1 MFKQI
6 AFILMTSPALL
17 LAQPVLSVEEAMRQ
31 VVVKCTTGCLVLSPA
46 EVARLE
52 SYIQGMAQEAY
63 QAGIEG
69 CRKDSL

>member
-6 AFILMTSPALL
+6 AFLLISAPALL
-17 LAQPVLSVEEAMRQ
+17 WAQPAVSVEEAMHQ

-46 EVARLE
+46 DLSKLE
-52 SYIQGMAQEAY
+52 AYIQGMAQQAY
-63 QAGIEG
+63 QAGTEG

>member
-6 AFILMTSPALL
+6 AFILMSFPALL
-17 LAQPVLSVEEAMRQ
+17 LAQPALSVEEAMHQ

-46 EVARLE
+46 DLSKLE
-52 SYIQGMAQEAY
+52 AYIQGMAQQAY
-63 QAGIEG
+63 QAGTEG